1 MTLSITTTMDI
12 YNGAQCNKKPQKVYF
27 FLVTYAA
34 TVNSNC
40 LKKLLNRVALNE
52 PIID

>member
-12 YNGAQCNKKPQKVYF
+12 YNGAQCNKKPKKCN

-34 TVNSNC
+34 TVNGNC